1 MRSTI
6 PAFNYYAPNS
16 LHEAL
21 NLLSSLD
28 SAYPYAGGT
37 DFLPSCRAK
46 GFVPKN
52 VVALKNFGTE
62 LSYIAGEKGWV
73 AIGAMTTMMAIAH
86 SSLLAKEAKSFAEA
100 ASQVGAVQI
109 RNKAT
114 LGGNLCNA
122 SPAADTAPPLLTLD
136 ASVKVAGHEGERT
149 IPLVDFFLGPGKT
162 ALRKGE
168 ILTEVRFKASKG
180 YDSFLK
186 IGRRQGEDISVASA
200 AVRFGISGP
209 TLKEVR
215 VALGSVAP
223 IPMRAY
229 RAEKALE
236 GKRPDEAN
244 FEKAATEAMQECRP
258 ITDVRSSE
266 DYRRRM
272 IRVLVKECLNE
283 AMSRAEADKSRK

>member
-16 LHEAL
+16 LREVL
-21 NLLSSLD
+21 GLLGSLER
-28 SAYPYAGGT
+28 AYPYAGGT

-46 GFVPKN
+46 GFEPKN
-52 VVALKNFGTE
+52 VVALKNLVGQ
-62 LSYIAGEKGWV
+62 LSYIRDGKGSI
-73 AIGAMTTMMAIAH
+73 AIGALTTMREISH
-86 SSLLAKEAKSFAEA
+86 STLIEKEAKNFAEA
-100 ASQVGAVQI
+100 AAQVGAVQI

-136 ASVKVAGHEGERT
+136 ASVRIASSEGLRT
-149 IPLVDFFLGPGKT
+149 ISLTDFFLGPGKT

-168 ILTEVRFKASKG
+168 VLTEIRFKATKG
-180 YDSFLK
+180 YGSFRK

-200 AVRFGISGP
+200 AVRFGVSGHK
-209 TLKEVR
+209 LKDVR

-223 IPMRAY
+223 VPMRAY
-229 RAEKALE
+229 RTERMLE
-236 GKRPDEAN
+236 GSKAEEAII
-244 FEKAATEAMQECRP
+244 EKAAIEAMHECKP

-272 IRVLVKECLNE
+272 VLVLVRECLNE
-283 AMSRAEADKSRK
+283 AKSRMEAEES